1 MAGKRFIG
9 CLAAALVLSGSVDAQ
24 TPDPAL
30 LYEELLALG
39 AENGFRPP
47 SAPVDIEHGAHPEAR
62 SETWLIAANLRSP
75 AGELFSMH
83 VSLSR
88 LGVRPEAET
97 SLDLRALY
105 RGHVIVTSAD
115 AAPMAEERFSRG
127 LGAAGEDAGSIWID
141 DWSLKAE
148 SAGSLALGLSVE
160 GSPISVA
167 LEVRPD
173 EGQVLAQADG
183 APFVGYSLPGVP
195 IAVELEGQTLTG
207 FAWFDHFWGDVPL
220 PGGPVTYDRLIVH
233 LDDGSALS
241 VVRTR
246 RQDGQGISTLDGA
259 LFDTSGALV
268 ELSDDNVELSQARL
282 AGAGL
287 VLELE
292 PLRVQAAPFIVPA
305 VTTLLR
311 VTGTRNGSSVAGIAT
326 MQVSD
331 GAE

>member
-9 CLAAALVLSGSVDAQ
+9 CLAAALVLNGTVEAQ
-24 TPDPAL
+24 TSDPAL
-30 LYEELLALG
+30 LYEELLAIG
-39 AENGFRPP
+39 AENGFARP
-47 SAPVDIEHGAHPEAR
+47 SGPVDIVHTAHPEAR

-75 AGELFSMH
+75 AGEPVSVH

-88 LGVRPEAET
+88 LGVRPEVET
-97 SLDLRALY
+97 AFDLRALY
-105 RGHVIVTSAD
+105 RGHVIVTSEDAD
-115 AAPMAEERFSRG
+115 HMAEERFSRG
-127 LGAAGEDAGSIWID
+127 LGAAGEDAGSVWID
-141 DWSLKAE
+141 DWSLK
-148 SAGSLALGLSVE
+148 SDGMDSLSLGLSVE

-167 LEVRPD
+167 LEIRPD
-173 EGQVLAQADG
+173 EGRVLAETDG

-241 VVRTR
+241 LVRTR
-246 RQDGQGISTLDGA
+246 RQDGQGVSTLDGA

-268 ELSDDNVELSQARL
+268 ELSDDNVELSQSRL

-292 PLRVQAAPFIVPA
+292 PLGMQAASFVVPA

-311 VTGTRNGSSVAGIAT
+311 VTGTRNGSSVAGIGT